1 MILHVA
7 HFSLRPAGLFC
18 EGIFYECLKQY
29 VRLSPGV
36 WNTDSTVSV
45 TKGFVAVLAK
55 NIITTAAAA
64 AAAGVVVVVVVVVV
78 VAAAAVGSRTCTRT
92 RSRASTST
100 STNRYRRYRCYRL
113 RRISL

>member
-64 AAAGVVVVVVVVVV
+64 GGVLVVV

>member
-64 AAAGVVVVVVVVVV
+64 AGGVLVVV

>member
-1 MILHVA
+1 MILHVV

-64 AAAGVVVVVVVVVV
+64 GGVLVVV

>member
-1 MILHVA
+1 MILHVV

-64 AAAGVVVVVVVVVV
+64 GGVLVVV
-78 VAAAAVGSRTCTRT
+78 VAAAAVG
-92 RSRASTST
+92 SRASTST

>member
-18 EGIFYECLKQY
+18 RGIFYECLKQY

-64 AAAGVVVVVVVVVV
+64 AGGVLVVV